1 MNFLYCREKN
11 LELLGENE
19 ELKSRITIEQ
29 PKENLSWQVAGK
41 ADSSWQD
48 NKGQVVWKQIWTSEQ
63 KEIDSSSDQVI
74 HILILLLSETLF
86 YL

>member
-1 MNFLYCREKN
+1 M
-11 LELLGENE
+11 ELLGENE
-19 ELKSRITIEQ
+19 ELKSRIAKEQ
-29 PKENLSWQVAGK
+29 PMESSSWQVSGK
-41 ADSSWQD
+41 PDSSWQD

-74 HILILLLSETLF
+74 HILILLLSEIFF